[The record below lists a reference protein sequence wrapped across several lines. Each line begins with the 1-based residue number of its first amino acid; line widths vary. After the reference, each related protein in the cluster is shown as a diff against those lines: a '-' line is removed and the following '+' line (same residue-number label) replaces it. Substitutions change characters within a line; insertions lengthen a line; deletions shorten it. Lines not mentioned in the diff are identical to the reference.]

1 MKKRRFSAE
10 LAYILGLVLLGLG
23 TAFIVKTNFGVSM
36 VVAPAYL
43 LHLKISPYLPF
54 FTFGVASYTVQFLLV
69 AALSIALPLWASA
82 LIMAAFY
89 LILILSA
96 IVCRKQLF
104 INPFVRRLSQIFFA
118 REKQEMEEEQLRRE
132 AEND

>member
-1 MKKRRFSAE
+1 MDNNYLDQVQTDLK
-10 LAYILGLVLLGLG
+10 AYVKTQMTIGKLQLVGGISRILG
-23 TAFIVKTNFGVSM
+23 I
-36 VVAPAYL
+36 
-43 LHLKISPYLPF
+43 
-54 FTFGVASYTVQFLLV
+54 FLLALTIILLLSALLSFLAV
-69 AALSIALPLWASA
+69 SAISALSIALPLWASA

-89 LILILSA
+89 LLLILIA

-118 REKQEMEEEQLRRE
+118 REKQEMEEEQLRKE

>member
-1 MKKRRFSAE
+1 MDNNYLDQVQTDLK
-10 LAYILGLVLLGLG
+10 AYVKTQMTISKLQLVGGISRILG
-23 TAFIVKTNFGVSM
+23 I
-36 VVAPAYL
+36 
-43 LHLKISPYLPF
+43 
-54 FTFGVASYTVQFLLV
+54 FLLTLTIILLLFALLSFLAV
-69 AALSIALPLWASA
+69 SAISALSIALPLWASA

-89 LILILSA
+89 LLLILIA

-118 REKQEMEEEQLRRE
+118 REKQEMEEEQLRKE

>member
-1 MKKRRFSAE
+1 MDNNYLDQVQTDLK
-10 LAYILGLVLLGLG
+10 AYVKTQMTIGKLQLVGGISRILGV
-23 TAFIVKTNFGVSM
+23 
-36 VVAPAYL
+36 
-43 LHLKISPYLPF
+43 
-54 FTFGVASYTVQFLLV
+54 FLLALTIILLLFALLSFLAV
-69 AALSIALPLWASA
+69 SAISALSIALPLWASA

-89 LILILSA
+89 LLLILIA

>member
-1 MKKRRFSAE
+1 MDNNYLDQVQTDLK
-10 LAYILGLVLLGLG
+10 AYVKTQMTIGKLQLVGGISRILG
-23 TAFIVKTNFGVSM
+23 I
-36 VVAPAYL
+36 
-43 LHLKISPYLPF
+43 
-54 FTFGVASYTVQFLLV
+54 FLLALTIILLLFALLSFLAV
-69 AALSIALPLWASA
+69 SAISALSIALPLWASA

-89 LILILSA
+89 LLLIMIA

-118 REKQEMEEEQLRRE
+118 REKQEMEEEQLRKE

>member
-1 MKKRRFSAE
+1 MDNNYLDQVQTDLK
-10 LAYILGLVLLGLG
+10 AYVKTQMTIGKLQLVGGISRILG
-23 TAFIVKTNFGVSM
+23 I
-36 VVAPAYL
+36 
-43 LHLKISPYLPF
+43 
-54 FTFGVASYTVQFLLV
+54 FLLTLTIILLLFALLSFLAV
-69 AALSIALPLWASA
+69 SAISALSIALPLWASA

-89 LILILSA
+89 LLLILIA

-118 REKQEMEEEQLRRE
+118 REKQEMEEEQLRKE

>member
-1 MKKRRFSAE
+1 MDNNYIDQVQTDLK
-10 LAYILGLVLLGLG
+10 AYVKTQMTIGKLQLVGGISRILG
-23 TAFIVKTNFGVSM
+23 I
-36 VVAPAYL
+36 
-43 LHLKISPYLPF
+43 
-54 FTFGVASYTVQFLLV
+54 FLLALTIILLLFAQLSFLAV
-69 AALSIALPLWASA
+69 SAISALSIALPLWASA

-89 LILILSA
+89 LLLILIA

-118 REKQEMEEEQLRRE
+118 REKQEMEEEQLRKE

>member
-1 MKKRRFSAE
+1 MDNNYLDQVQTDLK
-10 LAYILGLVLLGLG
+10 AYVKTQMTIGKLQLVGGISHILG
-23 TAFIVKTNFGVSM
+23 I
-36 VVAPAYL
+36 
-43 LHLKISPYLPF
+43 
-54 FTFGVASYTVQFLLV
+54 FLLALTIILLLFALLSFLAV
-69 AALSIALPLWASA
+69 SAISALSIALPLWASA

-89 LILILSA
+89 LLLILIA

-118 REKQEMEEEQLRRE
+118 REKQEMEEEQLRKE

>member
-1 MKKRRFSAE
+1 LALTISLLLFDLLSFLAVSA
-10 LAYILGLVLLGLG
+10 
-23 TAFIVKTNFGVSM
+23 
-36 VVAPAYL
+36 
-43 LHLKISPYLPF
+43 IS
-54 FTFGVASYTVQFLLV
+54 V
-69 AALSIALPLWASA
+69 LSIALPLCASA

-89 LILILSA
+89 LLLILIA

-118 REKQEMEEEQLRRE
+118 REKQEMEEEQLRKE

>member
-1 MKKRRFSAE
+1 MDNNYLDQVHADLK
-10 LAYILGLVLLGLG
+10 AYVKTQMTIGKLQLLGGISRILG
-23 TAFIVKTNFGVSM
+23 I
-36 VVAPAYL
+36 
-43 LHLKISPYLPF
+43 
-54 FTFGVASYTVQFLLV
+54 FLLALTIILLLFALLSFLAV
-69 AALSIALPLWASA
+69 SAISALSIALPLWASA

-89 LILILSA
+89 LLLILIA

-118 REKQEMEEEQLRRE
+118 REKQEMEEEQLRKE

>member
-1 MKKRRFSAE
+1 MDNNYLDQVQTDLK
-10 LAYILGLVLLGLG
+10 AYVKTQMTIGKLQMVGGISRILG
-23 TAFIVKTNFGVSM
+23 I
-36 VVAPAYL
+36 
-43 LHLKISPYLPF
+43 
-54 FTFGVASYTVQFLLV
+54 FLLTLTIILLLFALLSFLAV
-69 AALSIALPLWASA
+69 SAISALSIALPLWASA

-89 LILILSA
+89 LLLILIA

-118 REKQEMEEEQLRRE
+118 REKQEMEEEQLRKE

>member
-1 MKKRRFSAE
+1 MDNNYLDQVQTDLK
-10 LAYILGLVLLGLG
+10 AYVKTQTTIGKLQLVGGISSILG
-23 TAFIVKTNFGVSM
+23 I
-36 VVAPAYL
+36 
-43 LHLKISPYLPF
+43 
-54 FTFGVASYTVQFLLV
+54 FLLALTIILLLFALLSFLAV
-69 AALSIALPLWASA
+69 SAISALSIALPLWASA

-89 LILILSA
+89 LLLILIA

-118 REKQEMEEEQLRRE
+118 REKQEMEEELLRKE